1 MNDSQKTALITG
13 GTEGIGYEL
22 ARLFA
27 KDKYNLILVARTS
40 DELEKSAQSIKTEYA
55 VNVQTISKDLID
67 LDAAKQV
74 YDEAK
79 SLAGDIDV
87 LVNNAAQGQYG
98 KFLETDGDR
107 EIDIIHLNI
116 VSYVMLTKYFLKD
129 MVAKNKGKILNVG
142 SIAGETPGPWQ
153 SVYHGT
159 KAFVHSWTEAI
170 NNEIKDSDVSLTL
183 LLPGATDTEFFD
195 KANME
200 ESKIVKEQD
209 LADPAKVAKDG
220 FDALMA
226 GKHKITSGLKN
237 KVMTGMSNV
246 IPDDMAA
253 EAMHQQQKPSKK

>member
-1 MNDSQKTALITG
+1 MNDLQKTALITG
-13 GTEGIGYEL
+13 ATEGIGYEL

-27 KDKYNLILVARTS
+27 KDKFNLIIVARTEE
-40 DELEKSAQSIKTEYA
+40 ELKKTAQSLETEYSI
-55 VNVQTISKDLID
+55 NVKTIVKDLIE
-67 LDAAKQV
+67 LGSAKEVYEEVKSQV
-74 YDEAK
+74 GE
-79 SLAGDIDV
+79 IDV

-98 KFLETDGDR
+98 KFLDTDSNR
-107 EIDIIHLNI
+107 ELDIIHLNI
-116 VSYVMLTKYFLKD
+116 VSYIQLTKLFLKD

-159 KAFVHSWTEAI
+159 KAFIHSWTEAI
-170 NNEIKDSDVSLTL
+170 NNEIKDTDVSLTI
-183 LLPGATDTEFFD
+183 LLPGATDTGFFD

-200 ESKIVKEQD
+200 DSKIKKEQE

-246 IPDDMAA
+246 IPDNLAA
-253 EAMHQQQKPSKK
+253 EAMHQQQKPSDK